1 MARPDT
7 PGGGV
12 SMSYTIGQRVLSTN
26 GKRLGTIAQDAES
39 HNIVQV
45 LWDGDDA
52 PRWELPESV
61 MPQASQPGQG
71 ARDAWIR
78 GETRLKA
85 RTR

>member
-1 MARPDT
+1 
-7 PGGGV
+7 
-12 SMSYTIGQRVLSTN
+12 MSYIIGQRVQSLN
-26 GKRLGTIAQDAES
+26 GKRRGTVARDADD
-39 HNIVQV
+39 HAIVQV

-61 MPQASQPGQG
+61 ILQASQPGQG
-71 ARDAWIR
+71 LRDAWIR